1 MKYNK
6 VGDLC
11 RCQITGWRGRGP
23 WSLCYKWVYY
33 FISNGTP
40 FKHEMNEMN
49 LHLRMLFL
57 EVDGKWTAYNSEVKE
72 ISGF

>member
-11 RCQITGWRGRGP
+11 RCQITGLGGRGP
-23 WSLCYKWVYY
+23 WSLCCKWVYY

-40 FKHEMNEMN
+40 FKHEMNEMKFTFEDA
-49 LHLRMLFL
+49 LSGSRWK
-57 EVDGKWTAYNSEVKE
+57 VDCLQQ
-72 ISGF
+72 